1 MRRFAYAGGLT
12 HPADTEHRLMRT
24 SIRHFQTAVDQL
36 LTESAVDLPQRTRQR
51 LVFFIV
57 GILLSGTL
65 VLRRIASTH
74 AYLTPQTTC
83 AASHERRLRRVLN
96 DPLLTWERSYARVVR
111 RLLAHHR
118 PKRWVVLI
126 DESGHT
132 ERFRVLT
139 AALWYRGRAIPL
151 AWLQWPGQTA
161 QTTSYW
167 VRCGLLLDQV
177 AQVLPA
183 GAAVVVVADRAFGCP
198 VFTDQVTAHG
208 WDWVVRIQ
216 GQTRWQD
223 RHGRI
228 QPVQQQVTGVGE
240 RWKGRGQ
247 LFKDAGWRTVSV
259 VALWGRAHRSPL
271 LLASSLPLGWDLV
284 ALYKQRAAIEALF
297 RDWKSA
303 GWQWEAS
310 QVRELEHHARVLL
323 GLAFSTL
330 LTLMLGTQAA
340 AAERKTRSRTHQ
352 RRRWAGRQSL
362 FQLGRDAFWQRLWRN
377 DRSRIT
383 WTLDGLDGPLW
394 SAESRAHHA
403 RSGTHIGRRAA

>member
-1 MRRFAYAGGLT
+1 
-12 HPADTEHRLMRT
+12 MRT
-24 SIRHFQTAVDQL
+24 SIRHFTAAVEQL
-36 LTESAVDLPQRTRQR
+36 LTMSDVDLPRRTRQR
-51 LVFFIV
+51 LIFFIL

-65 VLRRIASTH
+65 VLRRIACTH

-118 PKRWVVLI
+118 PTRWVVII

-132 ERFRVLT
+132 DRFRVLT

-151 AWLQWPGQTA
+151 AWIQWPGQTK

-167 VRCGLLLDQV
+167 VRCGLLLDAV
-177 AQVLPA
+177 ATLLPA

-208 WDWVVRIQ
+208 WDWVVRVQ

-223 RHGRI
+223 RHGHI
-228 QPVQQQVTGVGE
+228 QPLQQQVPTVGA

-247 LFKDAGWRTVSV
+247 VFKDAGWRTASA

-271 LLASSLPLGWDLV
+271 LLVSSLPVGWDLI
-284 ALYKQRAAIEALF
+284 AIYKQRAAIEAMF
-297 RDWKSA
+297 RDWKRS

-310 QVRELEHHARVLL
+310 QVTDLDHHARLLL

-330 LTLMLGTQAA
+330 ITLLLGTQAA
-340 AAERKTRSRTHQ
+340 AHDIQQAPRGRTRRT
-352 RRRWAGRQSL
+352 WAAAHSL
-362 FQLGRDAFWQRLWRN
+362 FRLGREAFWQRLWRN

-383 WTLDGLDGPLW
+383 WAFDGFDLPIW
-394 SAESRAHHA
+394 SAENRAHHA
-403 RSGTHIGRRAA
+403 PVGARMGRRAA